1 MGKTMYERIKDMS
14 MIDMT
19 EFLVREV
26 EIPELGI
33 TSIGLQFEKNITAYE
48 ISNGKLFDNRPEACM
63 RQRELLESYI

>member
-1 MGKTMYERIKDMS
+1 MGKTIYEQIKDMS
-14 MIDMT
+14 IIEMT

-33 TSIGLQFEKNITAYE
+33 TSTGLQFEKNITAYE
-48 ISNGKLFDNRPEACM
+48 ISDGKLFDNRPEAYM